1 MKTLK
6 VITFIG
12 LLVLSGSA
20 SLVLLITGVIIY
32 EVATITPTIHYQ
44 AKVD

>member
-12 LLVLSGSA
+12 LLVLSGAA

-32 EVATITPTIHYQ
+32 EVVTAG
-44 AKVD
+44 